1 MGEYHTNKRPGHKD
15 AKYFVGQEVEHT
27 PAYGLKTLFVVSV
40 HSPIRI
46 VNTAIDES
54 CEHIYFGADN
64 SFNSLDKLA
73 EQWED
78 MIQHALDSDFWVTVD
93 FGNGCWPG
101 VEYAMY
107 DRTTD
112 MSEYGM
118 GIIHDKPAWTRIAK
132 LMQHKKFIPMVS
144 IRIPALT
151 LMNKNAIIKVDDDMA
166 NPKNPGVWC
175 APLSSIVKDKG
186 FTDWKEYDDDE
197 IIN

>member
-1 MGEYHTNKRPGHKD
+1 MGEYHDNKRPGHKD

-64 SFNSLDKLA
+64 SFNSNDELA

-107 DRTTD
+107 D
-112 MSEYGM
+112 
-118 GIIHDKPAWTRIAK
+118 TRIAK
-132 LMQHKKFIPMVS
+132 LMQHEKFIPMVS
-144 IRIPALT
+144 IRIPALK